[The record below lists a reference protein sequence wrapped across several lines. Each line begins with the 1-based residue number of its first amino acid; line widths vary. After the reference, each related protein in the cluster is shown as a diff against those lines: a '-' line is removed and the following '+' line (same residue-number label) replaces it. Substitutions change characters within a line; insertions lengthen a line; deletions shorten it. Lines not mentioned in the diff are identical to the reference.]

1 MAQKIKTIPS
11 RLELSDEVFE
21 DFKTRINDTIHEL
34 VFAVQ
39 HMDQGD
45 VEEAQN
51 CLFTAGLSLEAVS
64 NEYDQKRAEDA
75 AA

>member
-1 MAQKIKTIPS
+1 MAKKITTIPS

-51 CLFTAGLSLEAVS
+51 CLVTAGLSLEAVS
-64 NEYDQKRAEDA
+64 NEYDQKRAEAPAD
-75 AA
+75 